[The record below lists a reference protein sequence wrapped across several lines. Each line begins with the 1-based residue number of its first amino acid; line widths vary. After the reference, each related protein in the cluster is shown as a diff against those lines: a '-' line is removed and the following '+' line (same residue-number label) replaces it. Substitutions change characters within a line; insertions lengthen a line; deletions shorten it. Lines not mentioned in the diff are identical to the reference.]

1 MSIWPILA
9 AAAVAPTTIKDLPDY
24 SRGSRLAFSG
34 LSVILGILGLLLVGL
49 VFWARFIRG
58 PKKHPEELNRPELKS
73 NLNPSVTLTDDG
85 RERHRKKKR
94 VRRRDHRQRNPT
106 LDQVGGLP
114 PPRDPQESP
123 SV

>member
-1 MSIWPILA
+1 VNIWLILA
-9 AAAVAPTTIKDLPDY
+9 AASTPAPSLKDLPDY
-24 SRGSRLAFSG
+24 SRGSRLVVSDLTLVIG
-34 LSVILGILGLLLVGL
+34 LIGLIVTALV
-49 VFWARFIRG
+49 VWARFIRG
-58 PKKHPEELNRPELKS
+58 PKKHPDEDHQPNLQS
-73 NLNPSVTLTDDG
+73 NVKPAVTVTEDG

-94 VRRRDHRQRNPT
+94 VRRRDHRHRNPT

>member
-1 MSIWPILA
+1 MNLIPILA
-9 AAAVAPTTIKDLPDY
+9 APTLTDLPEY
-24 SRGSRLAFSG
+24 SRGSRLAANDMALVVGSVG
-34 LSVILGILGLLLVGL
+34 LLVLGIIVW
-49 VFWARFIRG
+49 VVFIRG
-58 PKKHPEELNRPELKS
+58 KRKHPDEENTPKLNANVKPA
-73 NLNPSVTLTDDG
+73 VTITEDG

-106 LDQVGGLP
+106 LDKTGGLP

>member
-9 AAAVAPTTIKDLPDY
+9 AATADAPTIKNLPDY
-24 SRGSRLAFSG
+24 SRGSRLVVSD
-34 LSVILGILGLLLVGL
+34 LTLVLGLIGLIVAALV
-49 VFWARFIRG
+49 VWAWFIRG
-58 PKKHPEELNRPELKS
+58 PKKHPDEAHRP
-73 NLNPSVTLTDDG
+73 NLQPSTPSVTVTDDG

-94 VRRRDHRQRNPT
+94 VRRRDHRQRKPT

>member
-1 MSIWPILA
+1 MSILPILA
-9 AAAVAPTTIKDLPDY
+9 AAATKAPNLKDLPDY
-24 SRGSRLAFSG
+24 SPGSRLAVNDMALIFG
-34 LSVILGILGLLLVGL
+34 LIALVLAALVIWV
-49 VFWARFIRG
+49 WFIRG
-58 PKKHPEELNRPELKS
+58 PKKHPDELHRP
-73 NLNPSVTLTDDG
+73 NLQPSKPSVTVTEDG

-123 SV
+123 SL

>member
-1 MSIWPILA
+1 MNIWPILA
-9 AAAVAPTTIKDLPDY
+9 AAANQPTPTIKDLPDY
-24 SRGSRLAFSG
+24 SRGSRLVVSDMTM
-34 LSVILGILGLLLVGL
+34 VLGLIGLLVVAL
-49 VFWARFIRG
+49 VIWAWFIRG
-58 PKKHPEELNRPELKS
+58 PKKHPDEVHTP
-73 NLNPSVTLTDDG
+73 NLQPSKPDVTVTEDG

-94 VRRRDHRQRNPT
+94 VRRRDHRHRNPT

>member
-1 MSIWPILA
+1 MNIWPILA
-9 AAAVAPTTIKDLPDY
+9 AATSKAPTLNDLPDY
-24 SRGSRLAFSG
+24 SRGSRLVVSDMT
-34 LSVILGILGLLLVGL
+34 LVLGLIGLLVTAL
-49 VFWARFIRG
+49 VVWAWFIRG
-58 PKKHPEELNRPELKS
+58 PKKHPDEDHRP
-73 NLNPSVTLTDDG
+73 NLQPSKPDVTVTEDG

-114 PPRDPQESP
+114 PPRNPQESP